1 MWLLAPD
8 AKKMVSPGNLLGNR
22 TTFTLPAGLHVA
34 DYPLVDISIES
45 YDGNPLHS
53 GNSIVRGQLDVS

>member
-22 TTFTLPAGLHVA
+22 TTCTLPAGLHVA